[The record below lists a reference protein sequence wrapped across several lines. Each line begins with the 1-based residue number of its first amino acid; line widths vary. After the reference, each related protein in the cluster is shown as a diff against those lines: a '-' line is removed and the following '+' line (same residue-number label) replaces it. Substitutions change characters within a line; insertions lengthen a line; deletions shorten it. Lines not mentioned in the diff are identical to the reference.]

1 MSAETFVF
9 TQLQSGALPTELS
22 EAIPRTCLHYL
33 TLMKEQGGFPTLRVA
48 RSPCLFIGGGCSSP
62 YHVRK
67 GKSGRKI
74 VAFAGLARVAVKRGK
89 RRLANGEV
97 KGMGPSGTSGPTM
110 SGTSAGDSAFADM
123 INGLKEQAVN
133 RGVTT
138 LMDEDVGTLG
148 VPDPRILIVG
158 CGGSGNNTLNRITHL
173 GVEGAVTVAINTDK
187 QHLDHTRALQKLLVG
202 RHITRGLGAG
212 GDPSTGRRCAEAGR
226 EMIKRIV
233 TGADLVFIASG
244 LGGGSGTGICPI
256 VAEEAKAAGA
266 LVVGI
271 VTTPFHVERRQRM
284 SRALEGLESLRRCAD
299 AVLVLDNNRLLHFVP
314 NLPLDEA
321 FSIMDQLVAEIVK
334 GIVETITL
342 PSLINLDFADIRTI
356 MSNGGVTMML
366 YGESDRGPEEVVH
379 EALNHPLLD
388 VDISGATGVLIHVT
402 GGPYM
407 TLESANQVVD
417 LLTAQVSENAN
428 VIWGAR
434 QDAGFGDTI
443 KVMAIITGVGGT
455 TLNTARMK
463 PDALGEALRLT
474 RQQNP
479 DRPNNLDFHRYE

>member
-1 MSAETFVF
+1 MGPTGTPS
-9 TQLQSGALPTELS
+9 SGAENRAL
-22 EAIPRTCLHYL
+22 
-33 TLMKEQGGFPTLRVA
+33 
-48 RSPCLFIGGGCSSP
+48 
-62 YHVRK
+62 
-67 GKSGRKI
+67 
-74 VAFAGLARVAVKRGK
+74 
-89 RRLANGEV
+89 
-97 KGMGPSGTSGPTM
+97 
-110 SGTSAGDSAFADM
+110 ADM
-123 INGLKEQAVN
+123 VSQMAKSAVN
-133 RGVTT
+133 RGATA
-138 LMDEDVGTLG
+138 LMDDEVGTLG
-148 VPDPRILIVG
+148 VPNPRILIVG

-226 EMIKRIV
+226 EMIRRIV

-284 SRALEGLESLRRCAD
+284 ARALEGLESLRRTAD
-299 AVLVLDNNRLLHFVP
+299 AVLVLDNNRLLHYVP
-314 NLPLDEA
+314 HLPLDEA

-342 PSLINLDFADIRTI
+342 PSLINLDFADVRAI
-356 MSNGGVTMML
+356 MANGGVTMML
-366 YGESDRGPEEVVH
+366 YGESDRGPQEVVH

-402 GGPYM
+402 GGRYM
-407 TLESANQVVD
+407 TLETASQVVD
-417 LLTAQVSENAN
+417 LLTSKVSEEAN

-434 QDAGFGDTI
+434 QDACFGDTI

-455 TLNTARMK
+455 DLRSPQMT
-463 PDALGEALRLT
+463 PDVLGDALRLT
-474 RQQNP
+474 QNRNP
-479 DRPNNLDFHRYE
+479 QNGPLGFQRFD

>member
-1 MSAETFVF
+1 
-9 TQLQSGALPTELS
+9 
-22 EAIPRTCLHYL
+22 
-33 TLMKEQGGFPTLRVA
+33 
-48 RSPCLFIGGGCSSP
+48 
-62 YHVRK
+62 
-67 GKSGRKI
+67 
-74 VAFAGLARVAVKRGK
+74 
-89 RRLANGEV
+89 
-97 KGMGPSGTSGPTM
+97 MGPNTSSKSSTTGQDK
-110 SGTSAGDSAFADM
+110 ALADM
-123 INGLKEQAVN
+123 IEGLREETITGGA
-133 RGVTT
+133 TA
-138 LMDEDVGTLG
+138 LMDEDLGSYG
-148 VPDPRILIVG
+148 VPNPRILIVG

-212 GDPSTGRRCAEAGR
+212 GDPATGRRCAEAGR

-284 SRALEGLESLRRCAD
+284 ARALEGLEALRRVSD
-299 AVLVLDNNRLLHFVP
+299 AVLVLDNNRLLHYVP

-334 GIVETITL
+334 GIVETITM
-342 PSLINLDFADIRTI
+342 PSLINLDFADVRAI
-356 MSNGGVTMML
+356 MANGGVTMML

-402 GGPYM
+402 GGKYM
-407 TLESANQVVD
+407 TLESASRVVD
-417 LLTAQVSENAN
+417 LLTAKVSEDAN

-455 TLNTARMK
+455 DLRTARMQ
-463 PDALGEALRLT
+463 PDALGDALRLT
-474 RQQNP
+474 RNQN
-479 DRPNNLDFHRYE
+479 DANRGDTGFQRFD

>member
-1 MSAETFVF
+1 MAS
-9 TQLQSGALPTELS
+9 SGAS
-22 EAIPRTCLHYL
+22 NSA
-33 TLMKEQGGFPTLRVA
+33 
-48 RSPCLFIGGGCSSP
+48 
-62 YHVRK
+62 
-67 GKSGRKI
+67 SG
-74 VAFAGLARVAVKRGK
+74 
-89 RRLANGEV
+89 
-97 KGMGPSGTSGPTM
+97 
-110 SGTSAGDSAFADM
+110 SAGSHQDKALADM
-123 INGLKEQAVN
+123 INGLKQESIN
-133 RGVTT
+133 RGATA
-138 LMDEDVGTLG
+138 LMDEDVGSFG
-148 VPDPRILIVG
+148 VPNPRILIVG

-233 TGADLVFIASG
+233 SGADLVFIASG

-284 SRALEGLESLRRCAD
+284 ARALEGLESLRRVAD
-299 AVLVLDNNRLLHFVP
+299 AVLVLDNNRLLHYVP

-342 PSLINLDFADIRTI
+342 PSLINLDFADVRAI
-356 MSNGGVTMML
+356 MANGGVTMML

-402 GGPYM
+402 GGQYM
-407 TLESANQVVD
+407 TLESASQVVD
-417 LLTAQVSENAN
+417 LLTAKVSEDAN

-455 TLNTARMK
+455 DLRTGRLA
-463 PDALGEALRLT
+463 PDVLGDALRIT
-474 RQQNP
+474 RNKGQTSNS
-479 DRPNNLDFHRYE
+479 NGSNLGFHRFD

>member
-1 MSAETFVF
+1 
-9 TQLQSGALPTELS
+9 
-22 EAIPRTCLHYL
+22 
-33 TLMKEQGGFPTLRVA
+33 
-48 RSPCLFIGGGCSSP
+48 
-62 YHVRK
+62 
-67 GKSGRKI
+67 
-74 VAFAGLARVAVKRGK
+74 
-89 RRLANGEV
+89 
-97 KGMGPSGTSGPTM
+97 MGPDISRTERAADKTLNDMVTSLRNEAVEKGTT
-110 SGTSAGDSAFADM
+110 ALLD
-123 INGLKEQAVN
+123 
-133 RGVTT
+133 
-138 LMDEDVGTLG
+138 DEMGSFG
-148 VPDPRILIVG
+148 VPNPRILIVG

-173 GVEGAVTVAINTDK
+173 GVEGAITVAINTDK

-256 VAEEAKAAGA
+256 VAEEARAAGA

-284 SRALEGLESLRRCAD
+284 NRALEGLESLRRIAD
-299 AVLVLDNNRLLHFVP
+299 AVLVLDNNRLLHYVP

-342 PSLINLDFADIRTI
+342 PSLINLDFADVRAI
-356 MSNGGVTMML
+356 MADGGVTMML

-388 VDISGATGVLIHVT
+388 VDVSGATGVLIHVT
-402 GGPYM
+402 GGQYM
-407 TLESANQVVD
+407 TLESASQVVD
-417 LLTAQVSENAN
+417 LMTAKVSDDAN

-434 QDAGFGDTI
+434 QDPGFGDTI
-443 KVMAIITGVGGT
+443 KVMAIITGVGGAD
-455 TLNTARMK
+455 LRDARVTPDK
-463 PDALGEALRLT
+463 LGDALKLT
-474 RQQNP
+474 RTVNKGS
-479 DRPNNLDFHRYE
+479 NNIDFQRFD

>member
-1 MSAETFVF
+1 MMGN
-9 TQLQSGALPTELS
+9 SGASNSNDGAL
-22 EAIPRTCLHYL
+22 
-33 TLMKEQGGFPTLRVA
+33 
-48 RSPCLFIGGGCSSP
+48 
-62 YHVRK
+62 
-67 GKSGRKI
+67 
-74 VAFAGLARVAVKRGK
+74 
-89 RRLANGEV
+89 
-97 KGMGPSGTSGPTM
+97 
-110 SGTSAGDSAFADM
+110 ADM
-123 INGLKEQAVN
+123 INGLREESINKGA
-133 RGVTT
+133 TA
-138 LMDEDVGTLG
+138 LLDEEVGSFG
-148 VPDPRILIVG
+148 VPNPRILIVG

-233 TGADLVFIASG
+233 SGADLVFIASG

-284 SRALEGLESLRRCAD
+284 ARALEGLESLRRVAD
-299 AVLVLDNNRLLHFVP
+299 AVLVLDNNRLLHYVP

-342 PSLINLDFADIRTI
+342 PSLINLDFADVRAI
-356 MSNGGVTMML
+356 MANGGVTMML

-402 GGPYM
+402 GGQYM
-407 TLESANQVVD
+407 TLEAASQVVD
-417 LLTAQVSENAN
+417 LLTARVSEDAN

-455 TLNTARMK
+455 DLRTGRLT
-463 PDALGEALRLT
+463 PDILGDALRIT
-474 RQQNP
+474 RSKNDNTGNMGFQRF
-479 DRPNNLDFHRYE
+479 D

>member
-1 MSAETFVF
+1 MGPTGTPS
-9 TQLQSGALPTELS
+9 SGAENRAL
-22 EAIPRTCLHYL
+22 
-33 TLMKEQGGFPTLRVA
+33 
-48 RSPCLFIGGGCSSP
+48 
-62 YHVRK
+62 
-67 GKSGRKI
+67 
-74 VAFAGLARVAVKRGK
+74 
-89 RRLANGEV
+89 
-97 KGMGPSGTSGPTM
+97 
-110 SGTSAGDSAFADM
+110 ADM
-123 INGLKEQAVN
+123 VSQMAKSAVN
-133 RGVTT
+133 RGATA
-138 LMDEDVGTLG
+138 LMDDEVGTLG
-148 VPDPRILIVG
+148 VPNPRILIVG

-202 RHITRGLGAG
+202 RHTTRGLGAG

-226 EMIKRIV
+226 EMIRRIV

-284 SRALEGLESLRRCAD
+284 ARALEGLESLRRTAD
-299 AVLVLDNNRLLHFVP
+299 AVLVLDNNRLLHYVP
-314 NLPLDEA
+314 HLPLDEA

-342 PSLINLDFADIRTI
+342 PSLINLDFADVRAI
-356 MSNGGVTMML
+356 MANGGVTMML
-366 YGESDRGPEEVVH
+366 YGESDRGPQEVVH

-402 GGPYM
+402 GGRYM
-407 TLESANQVVD
+407 TLETASQVVD
-417 LLTAQVSENAN
+417 LLTSKVSEEAN

-455 TLNTARMK
+455 DLRSPQMT
-463 PDALGEALRLT
+463 PDVLGDALRLT
-474 RQQNP
+474 QNRNP
-479 DRPNNLDFHRYE
+479 QNGPLGFQRFD

>member
-1 MSAETFVF
+1 MAEGGR
-9 TQLQSGALPTELS
+9 SGNRDLGRGLKG
-22 EAIPRTCLHYL
+22 RGYVG
-33 TLMKEQGGFPTLRVA
+33 Q
-48 RSPCLFIGGGCSSP
+48 
-62 YHVRK
+62 RK
-67 GKSGRKI
+67 
-74 VAFAGLARVAVKRGK
+74 AGLRGV
-89 RRLANGEV
+89 N
-97 KGMGPSGTSGPTM
+97 GMGPGNASGVNNG
-110 SGTSAGDSAFADM
+110 GYGRGDAAFADM
-123 INGLKEQAVN
+123 IQGLKNDAVH
-133 RGVTT
+133 RGATA
-138 LMDEDVGTLG
+138 LMDDEVGTVS

-187 QHLDHTRALQKLLVG
+187 QHLDNTRALQKLLVG

-256 VAEEAKAAGA
+256 VAEEAKQAGA

-284 SRALEGLESLRRCAD
+284 SRALEGLESLRRSAD

-388 VDISGATGVLIHVT
+388 VDIKGATGVLIHVT

-407 TLESANQVVD
+407 TLEAANQVVD

-455 TLNTARMK
+455 TLNAARMK

-474 RQQNP
+474 RQQQQE
-479 DRPNNLDFHRYE
+479 RQRNLDFNRFE

>member
-1 MSAETFVF
+1 M
-9 TQLQSGALPTELS
+9 
-22 EAIPRTCLHYL
+22 
-33 TLMKEQGGFPTLRVA
+33 
-48 RSPCLFIGGGCSSP
+48 
-62 YHVRK
+62 
-67 GKSGRKI
+67 
-74 VAFAGLARVAVKRGK
+74 
-89 RRLANGEV
+89 ANG
-97 KGMGPSGTSGPTM
+97 SASN
-110 SGTSAGDSAFADM
+110 SASSSAGSHQDRALADM
-123 INGLKEQAVN
+123 INGLKQDSIN
-133 RGVTT
+133 RGATA
-138 LMDEDVGTLG
+138 LMDEDVGSFG
-148 VPDPRILIVG
+148 VPNPRILIVG

-233 TGADLVFIASG
+233 SGADLVFIASG

-284 SRALEGLESLRRCAD
+284 ARALEGLESLRRVAD
-299 AVLVLDNNRLLHFVP
+299 AVLVLDNNRLLHYVP

-342 PSLINLDFADIRTI
+342 PSLINLDFADVRAI
-356 MSNGGVTMML
+356 MANGGVTMML

-402 GGPYM
+402 GGNYM
-407 TLESANQVVD
+407 TLESASQVVD
-417 LLTAQVSENAN
+417 LLTSKVSEDAN

-455 TLNTARMK
+455 DLRDGRLA
-463 PDALGEALRLT
+463 PDALGDALRIT
-474 RQQNP
+474 RGKNQTT
-479 DRPNNLDFHRYE
+479 DSSTNNLGFHRFD

>member
-1 MSAETFVF
+1 MGPTGTPS
-9 TQLQSGALPTELS
+9 SGAENKAL
-22 EAIPRTCLHYL
+22 
-33 TLMKEQGGFPTLRVA
+33 
-48 RSPCLFIGGGCSSP
+48 
-62 YHVRK
+62 
-67 GKSGRKI
+67 
-74 VAFAGLARVAVKRGK
+74 
-89 RRLANGEV
+89 
-97 KGMGPSGTSGPTM
+97 
-110 SGTSAGDSAFADM
+110 ADM
-123 INGLKEQAVN
+123 VSQMAKEAVN
-133 RGVTT
+133 RGATA
-138 LMDEDVGTLG
+138 LMDEEVGSLG
-148 VPDPRILIVG
+148 VPNPRILIVG

-226 EMIKRIV
+226 EMIRRIV

-284 SRALEGLESLRRCAD
+284 NRALEGLESLRRTAD
-299 AVLVLDNNRLLHFVP
+299 AVLVLDNNRLLHYVP
-314 NLPLDEA
+314 HLPLDEA

-342 PSLINLDFADIRTI
+342 PSLINLDFADVRAI
-356 MSNGGVTMML
+356 MANGGVTMML
-366 YGESDRGPEEVVH
+366 YGESDRGPDEVVH

-402 GGPYM
+402 GGRYM
-407 TLESANQVVD
+407 TLDTASQVVER
-417 LLTAQVSENAN
+417 LTSKVSEEAN

-434 QDAGFGDTI
+434 QDATFGDTI

-455 TLNTARMK
+455 DLRSPQMK
-463 PDALGEALRLT
+463 PDMLGDALRLT
-474 RQQNP
+474 QNQNQQNGP
-479 DRPNNLDFHRYE
+479 LGFQRFD

>member
-1 MSAETFVF
+1 
-9 TQLQSGALPTELS
+9 
-22 EAIPRTCLHYL
+22 
-33 TLMKEQGGFPTLRVA
+33 
-48 RSPCLFIGGGCSSP
+48 
-62 YHVRK
+62 
-67 GKSGRKI
+67 
-74 VAFAGLARVAVKRGK
+74 
-89 RRLANGEV
+89 
-97 KGMGPSGTSGPTM
+97 MGPNTSSKSSTTGQDK
-110 SGTSAGDSAFADM
+110 ALADM
-123 INGLKEQAVN
+123 IEGLREETITGGA
-133 RGVTT
+133 TA
-138 LMDEDVGTLG
+138 LMDEDLGSYG
-148 VPDPRILIVG
+148 VPNPRILIVG

-212 GDPSTGRRCAEAGR
+212 GDPATGRRCAEAGR

-284 SRALEGLESLRRCAD
+284 ARALEGLEALRRIAD
-299 AVLVLDNNRLLHFVP
+299 AVLVLDNNRLLHYVP

-334 GIVETITL
+334 GIVETITM
-342 PSLINLDFADIRTI
+342 PSLINLDFADVRAI
-356 MSNGGVTMML
+356 MANGGVTMML

-402 GGPYM
+402 GGKYM
-407 TLESANQVVD
+407 TLESASRVVD
-417 LLTAQVSENAN
+417 LLTAKVSEDAN

-455 TLNTARMK
+455 DLKTARMQ
-463 PDALGEALRLT
+463 PDALGDALRLT
-474 RQQNP
+474 RNQN
-479 DRPNNLDFHRYE
+479 DANRGDTGFQRFD

>member
-1 MSAETFVF
+1 
-9 TQLQSGALPTELS
+9 
-22 EAIPRTCLHYL
+22 
-33 TLMKEQGGFPTLRVA
+33 
-48 RSPCLFIGGGCSSP
+48 
-62 YHVRK
+62 
-67 GKSGRKI
+67 
-74 VAFAGLARVAVKRGK
+74 
-89 RRLANGEV
+89 
-97 KGMGPSGTSGPTM
+97 MGPDEIRSTRSSDQALSDMVASLKAEAVGKGATALLDDELGT
-110 SGTSAGDSAFADM
+110 F
-123 INGLKEQAVN
+123 
-133 RGVTT
+133 
-138 LMDEDVGTLG
+138 G
-148 VPDPRILIVG
+148 VPNPRILIVG

-173 GVEGAVTVAINTDK
+173 GVEGAITVAINTDK
-187 QHLDHTRALQKLLVG
+187 QHLDHTRSLQKLLVG

-226 EMIKRIV
+226 EMIRRIV

-271 VTTPFHVERRQRM
+271 VTTPFHIERRQRM
-284 SRALEGLESLRRCAD
+284 QRALEGLESLRGTAD
-299 AVLVLDNNRLLHFVP
+299 AVLVLDNNRLLHYVP

-342 PSLINLDFADIRTI
+342 PSLINLDFADVRAI
-356 MSNGGVTMML
+356 MADGGVTMML

-388 VDISGATGVLIHVT
+388 VDVSGATGVLIHVT
-402 GGPYM
+402 GGQYM
-407 TLESANQVVD
+407 TLESASQVVD
-417 LLTAQVSENAN
+417 LMTEKVSENAN

-434 QDAGFGDTI
+434 QDPGFGDTI

-455 TLNTARMK
+455 DLRSANLTPDKLG
-463 PDALGEALRLT
+463 DALKLT
-474 RQQNP
+474 RSKANSNGP
-479 DRPNNLDFHRYE
+479 VGFTRFD

>member
-1 MSAETFVF
+1 MGPDATR
-9 TQLQSGALPTELS
+9 TTRHADQSLNDMVASLAQEAVEKGSTALLDED
-22 EAIPRTCLHYL
+22 
-33 TLMKEQGGFPTLRVA
+33 MGGF
-48 RSPCLFIGGGCSSP
+48 
-62 YHVRK
+62 
-67 GKSGRKI
+67 
-74 VAFAGLARVAVKRGK
+74 
-89 RRLANGEV
+89 
-97 KGMGPSGTSGPTM
+97 
-110 SGTSAGDSAFADM
+110 
-123 INGLKEQAVN
+123 
-133 RGVTT
+133 
-138 LMDEDVGTLG
+138 G
-148 VPDPRILIVG
+148 VPNPRILIVG

-173 GVEGAVTVAINTDK
+173 GVEGAITVAINTDK

-226 EMIKRIV
+226 EMIQRIV
-233 TGADLVFIASG
+233 NGADLVFIASG

-256 VAEEAKAAGA
+256 VADEAKKAGA

-284 SRALEGLESLRRCAD
+284 KRALEGLESLRQVAD

-342 PSLINLDFADIRTI
+342 PSLINLDFADVRAI
-356 MSNGGVTMML
+356 MANGGVTMML

-402 GGPYM
+402 GGKYM
-407 TLESANQVVD
+407 TLENASQVVD
-417 LLTAQVSENAN
+417 LMTANVSDDAN

-434 QDAGFGDTI
+434 QDPGFGDTI
-443 KVMAIITGVGGT
+443 KVMAIITGVGGSEMRA
-455 TLNTARMK
+455 ARMA
-463 PDALGEALRLT
+463 PDKLGDMLKLT
-474 RQQNP
+474 RAKSQSGGSVGFQRF
-479 DRPNNLDFHRYE
+479 D

>member
-1 MSAETFVF
+1 
-9 TQLQSGALPTELS
+9 
-22 EAIPRTCLHYL
+22 
-33 TLMKEQGGFPTLRVA
+33 
-48 RSPCLFIGGGCSSP
+48 
-62 YHVRK
+62 
-67 GKSGRKI
+67 
-74 VAFAGLARVAVKRGK
+74 
-89 RRLANGEV
+89 
-97 KGMGPSGTSGPTM
+97 MGPNTSPKSSTTGQDK
-110 SGTSAGDSAFADM
+110 ALADM
-123 INGLKEQAVN
+123 IEGLREETITGGA
-133 RGVTT
+133 TA
-138 LMDEDVGTLG
+138 LMDEDLGSYG
-148 VPDPRILIVG
+148 VPNPRILIVG

-212 GDPSTGRRCAEAGR
+212 GDPATGRRCAEAGR

-284 SRALEGLESLRRCAD
+284 ARALEGLEALRRVSD
-299 AVLVLDNNRLLHFVP
+299 AVLVLDNNRLLHYVP

-334 GIVETITL
+334 GIVETITM
-342 PSLINLDFADIRTI
+342 PSLINLDFADVRAI
-356 MSNGGVTMML
+356 MANGGVTMML

-402 GGPYM
+402 GGKYM
-407 TLESANQVVD
+407 TLESASRVVD
-417 LLTAQVSENAN
+417 LLTAKVSEDAN

-455 TLNTARMK
+455 DLKTARMQ
-463 PDALGEALRLT
+463 PDALGDALRLT
-474 RQQNP
+474 RNQN
-479 DRPNNLDFHRYE
+479 DANRENTGFQRFD